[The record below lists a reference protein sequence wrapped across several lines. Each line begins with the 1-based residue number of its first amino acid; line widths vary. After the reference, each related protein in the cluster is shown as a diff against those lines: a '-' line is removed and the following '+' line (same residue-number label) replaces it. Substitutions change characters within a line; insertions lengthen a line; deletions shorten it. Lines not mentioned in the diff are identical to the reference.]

1 VIEVTEEVGVTE
13 TEEAEMVVVEDSEE
27 IEDMVEAV
35 VEEDLEGAVDMEEV
49 EAMVVVVAAV

>member
-1 VIEVTEEVGVTE
+1 MIEVTEEVGVTE

-35 VEEDLEGAVDMEEV
+35 VEEDSEGAVDTEEV
-49 EAMVVVVAAV
+49 EAMVVVAAV

>member
-1 VIEVTEEVGVTE
+1 MIEVTEEVGVTE

-35 VEEDLEGAVDMEEV
+35 VEEDLEGAVGMEEV

>member
-1 VIEVTEEVGVTE
+1 MIEVTEEVGVTE
-13 TEEAEMVVVEDSEE
+13 TEEAEMVAVEDSEE

-35 VEEDLEGAVDMEEV
+35 VEEDLEGAVGMEEV

>member
-1 VIEVTEEVGVTE
+1 MIEVTEEVGVTE

-35 VEEDLEGAVDMEEV
+35 VEEDSEGVVGMEEV
-49 EAMVVVVAAV
+49 EAMVVAAV

>member
-1 VIEVTEEVGVTE
+1 MIEVTEEVGVTE
-13 TEEAEMVVVEDSEE
+13 TEVAEMVVVEDSEE

-35 VEEDLEGAVDMEEV
+35 VEEDLEGAVGMEEV

>member
-1 VIEVTEEVGVTE
+1 MIEVTEEVGVTE

-35 VEEDLEGAVDMEEV
+35 VEEDLEGVVDMEEV
-49 EAMVVVVAAV
+49 EAMVVVAAV